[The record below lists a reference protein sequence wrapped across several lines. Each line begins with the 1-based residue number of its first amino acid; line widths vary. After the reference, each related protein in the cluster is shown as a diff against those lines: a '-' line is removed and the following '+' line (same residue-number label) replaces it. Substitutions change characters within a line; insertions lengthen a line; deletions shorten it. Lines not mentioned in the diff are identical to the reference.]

1 MEEPSDEES
10 FAIDYDSFHY
20 DMIDHKTNTKV
31 NKTLGLNYWTDS
43 DGFIHDYF
51 RDINI
56 ARMNRKRGGIM
67 ATILAPDNM
76 YPPCI
81 VSNVVSYICMDKAQ
95 NQIKVALYA
104 KDKLPVYHDPKNFA
118 FSQLP
123 SFPNGYPPVKLLFF
137 SGEKTTIVGGLSEDH
152 NRLTA
157 WNAIRYINDKFQENI
172 NLISFETKNIVANVD
187 MPFKIDLDSIMRSKP
202 GRARFKPVLINCCRV
217 KSNHGDSMVYLIF
230 HTGSILLIGAKNM
243 EELRLLYL
251 EACETAV
258 KNREN
263 GPTSDA
269 SSKKYNQKK
278 RILSTEV
285 IEATN
290 QSIENAILNKR
301 RKISKS
307 SRSDANKKLSLEYF
321 DQTMGIDKTALVTQ
335 AIKSYYGD
343 LPQLEGPKFAP
354 TCVRYQLTNGDK

>member
-1 MEEPSDEES
+1 MDSDEES
-10 FAIDYDSFHY
+10 SFSIDYDDFHY
-20 DMIDHKTNTKV
+20 DMLDHKTNDRT
-31 NKTLGLNYWTDS
+31 NKQLGFNYWTDT
-43 DGFIHDYF
+43 DGFIHDYV

-56 ARMNRKRGGIM
+56 AKMNRKRGGIM
-67 ATILAPDNM
+67 ATILSPGNI

-95 NQIKVALYA
+95 NQKKVALYA
-104 KDKLPVYHDPKNFA
+104 KDKLPVYYDPKNFA
-118 FSQLP
+118 FSQQP
-123 SFPNGYPPVKLLFF
+123 AFPNGYPPVKLLFF

-157 WNAIRYINDKFQENI
+157 WNAIRHINRVFDENI
-172 NLISFETKNIVANVD
+172 KLLNFETKNIVANVD

-230 HTGSILLIGAKNM
+230 HTGSILLIGAKDM

-263 GPTSDA
+263 GPISDA

-278 RILSTEV
+278 RMLSTEI

-290 QSIENAILNKR
+290 QNIENAILNKR
-301 RKISKS
+301 RKLSKS
-307 SRSDANKKLSLEYF
+307 SRSDANKKVSLEYF
-321 DQTMGIDKTALVTQ
+321 DQALEIDKTALVSQ
-335 AIKSYYGD
+335 VIKNYTET
-343 LPQLEGPKFAP
+343 LPELEGSKFNPA
-354 TCVRYQLTNGDK
+354 CVRYQLTNGDK